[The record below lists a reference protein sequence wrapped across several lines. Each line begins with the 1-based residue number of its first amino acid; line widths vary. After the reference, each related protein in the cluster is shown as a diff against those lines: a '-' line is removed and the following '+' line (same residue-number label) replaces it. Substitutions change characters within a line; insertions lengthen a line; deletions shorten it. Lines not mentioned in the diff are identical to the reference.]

1 MLSDP
6 HVPIRT
12 FGFITDA
19 RASRKSGKASPTFA
33 RLLYFDRPRYPKLSL
48 NQAMQSETR
57 TSPHTFISF
66 RTLA

>member
-6 HVPIRT
+6 HVPIRN
-12 FGFITDA
+12 FGFIADA
-19 RASRKSGKASPTFA
+19 RVSRKAEKASPIFA
-33 RLLYFDRPRYPKLSL
+33 RLLYFDRPRDPKLSL

-57 TSPHTFISF
+57 TSPHTCISF